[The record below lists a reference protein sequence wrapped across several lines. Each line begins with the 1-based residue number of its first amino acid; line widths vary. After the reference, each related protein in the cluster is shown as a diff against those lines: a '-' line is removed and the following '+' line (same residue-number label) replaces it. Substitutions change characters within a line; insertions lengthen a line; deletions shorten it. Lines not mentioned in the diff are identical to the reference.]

1 MAQAIKGL
9 YYKKDKKAQIY
20 KKVTGSTDA
29 EGFAL
34 PSGYFPIAPSEI
46 WCYSSQLS
54 QTDIFVASAYGQSET
69 RFFVFNHYKGIEVY
83 DMVRYRGKWY
93 RVTRVD
99 TKDDYNG
106 EVFVY
111 VEIANGG
118 WIPKNTEIM
127 PYTPGKWKE

>member
-1 MAQAIKGL
+1 
-9 YYKKDKKAQIY
+9 
-20 KKVTGSTDA
+20 
-29 EGFAL
+29 
-34 PSGYFPIAPSEI
+34 
-46 WCYSSQLS
+46 
-54 QTDIFVASAYGQSET
+54 
-69 RFFVFNHYKGIEVY
+69 
-83 DMVRYRGKWY
+83 MVRYRGKWY

-111 VEIANGG
+111 VENANGG